1 MVQFVQKLNGTL
13 PAVPL
18 NCGRA
23 LRYSWGLFSGSCWRF
38 LGSIPSKIWAVF
50 VRPYTGERLLDRS
63 FTRLHCGPSVWA
75 NSIYSMDGFLVTPY
89 NGGDV
94 FKRIPPQK
102 KYIYI
107 YISVFRFRD
116 SMKICPDRGEKEEE
130 VKQKTQMWDL
140 LSDCSVFYFSAIFY
154 IQETSRHNLLGG
166 GWNLHTYLL
175 FLPTIGIQRWNCAW
189 MIGQHHDQMYKI
201 LFDFGGSFAESSPP
215 MFDEQ
220 KGVLCQVQHYVWQA
234 WVPYISMSRMDHVL
248 P

>member
-50 VRPYTGERLLDRS
+50 VRPYTGERLLDRG

-102 KYIYI
+102 KYIYLCSGLGI
-107 YISVFRFRD
+107 LWKFAQTGAKRKKKLSKKRRCEIFLAIAVFFIFRQFFIFRKLLDTICWGEGGICILICCFCPLLESKDETVHGWSD
-116 SMKICPDRGEKEEE
+116 SIMIKCTKSYSTLGALLLNPLRQCLMK
-130 VKQKTQMWDL
+130 
-140 LSDCSVFYFSAIFY
+140 
-154 IQETSRHNLLGG
+154 
-166 GWNLHTYLL
+166 
-175 FLPTIGIQRWNCAW
+175 
-189 MIGQHHDQMYKI
+189 
-201 LFDFGGSFAESSPP
+201 
-215 MFDEQ
+215 

-234 WVPYISMSRMDHVL
+234 SPVHFHEPNGPFVTVRSK
-248 P
+248 

>member
-50 VRPYTGERLLDRS
+50 VRPYTGERLLDRG

-102 KYIYI
+102 KYIYLCSGLGI
-107 YISVFRFRD
+107 LWKFAQTGAKRKKKLSKKRRCEIFLAIAVFFIFRQFFIFRKLLD
-116 SMKICPDRGEKEEE
+116 TICWGRVEFAYLFVVFAHYWNPKMKLYMDDRTASWSNVQNPIQLWGLFC
-130 VKQKTQMWDL
+130 WI
-140 LSDCSVFYFSAIFY
+140 LSANV
-154 IQETSRHNLLGG
+154 
-166 GWNLHTYLL
+166 W
-175 FLPTIGIQRWNCAW
+175 W
-189 MIGQHHDQMYKI
+189 KKV
-201 LFDFGGSFAESSPP
+201 SFAKCSTT
-215 MFDEQ
+215 F
-220 KGVLCQVQHYVWQA
+220 GRR
-234 WVPYISMSRMDHVL
+234 VPYISMSRMDHLL